1 MHLRIPSSTTDL
13 NGLNVKLAAA
23 LAAANGKASAHTA
36 SLRDLTDAATNAEAQ
51 LAALGLPVTRRRG
64 VRADYLSGE
73 KVASSYKYP
82 RIVTHATL
90 QRGTG
95 GQWFLVGCVTV
106 SAWPNEAGSVTVSIP
121 ADADA
126 YLVAKLRDRYAV
138 TTTGKTARIIEA
150 ATDAGFK
157 VIHAP
162 RPTPLIFDDL
172 IPLPMD
178 VQASIMRSFS
188 SV

>member
-23 LAAANGKASAHTA
+23 LAAANGKAAVHTA

-64 VRADYLSGE
+64 VRADYLSGG

-82 RIVTHATL
+82 RIVTHATFE
-90 QRGTG
+90 RGTNG
-95 GQWFLVGCVTV
+95 WYLTACVTV

-121 ADADA
+121 ADADD
-126 YLVAKLRDRYAV
+126 YLVAKLRARYAV
-138 TTTGKTARIIEA
+138 TRSVT
-150 ATDAGFK
+150 
-157 VIHAP
+157 
-162 RPTPLIFDDL
+162 TPLILDDL

>member
-23 LAAANGKASAHTA
+23 LAAANGKASAHIA
-36 SLRDLTDAATNAEAQ
+36 SLTDLVEAAADAEAQ

-64 VRADYLSGE
+64 VRADYLSGGT
-73 KVASSYKYP
+73 VAKAYKYP
-82 RIVTHATL
+82 RNVTHATL

-106 SAWPNEAGSVTVSIP
+106 SVWPKVAGSVTVSIP

-126 YLVAKLRDRYAV
+126 YLIAKLHDRYAV
-138 TTTGKTARIIEA
+138 I
-150 ATDAGFK
+150 
-157 VIHAP
+157 
-162 RPTPLIFDDL
+162 RPTNP
-172 IPLPMD
+172 
-178 VQASIMRSFS
+178 
-188 SV
+188 